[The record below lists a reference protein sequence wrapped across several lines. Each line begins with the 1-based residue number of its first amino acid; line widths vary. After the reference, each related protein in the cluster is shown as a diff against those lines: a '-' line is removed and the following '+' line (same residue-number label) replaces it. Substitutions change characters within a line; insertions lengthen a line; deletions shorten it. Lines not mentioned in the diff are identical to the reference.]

1 MKWSREPV
9 LISAIV
15 AGLLVAIGGA
25 LVDVANGIDVL
36 AAIGQ
41 ALLELALVVGG
52 GAVARS
58 QAYSPETAETIMD
71 ADAFLRDRG
80 V

>member
-1 MKWSREPV
+1 MKWSKEPV

-25 LVDVANGIDVL
+25 FTDVANGVDVL

-41 ALLELALVVGG
+41 ALIEFAIVVGG
-52 GAVARS
+52 GAVART
-58 QAYSPETAETIMD
+58 QAYSPDTAEDIME
-71 ADAFLRDRG
+71 ADTFLRSHG
-80 V
+80 A